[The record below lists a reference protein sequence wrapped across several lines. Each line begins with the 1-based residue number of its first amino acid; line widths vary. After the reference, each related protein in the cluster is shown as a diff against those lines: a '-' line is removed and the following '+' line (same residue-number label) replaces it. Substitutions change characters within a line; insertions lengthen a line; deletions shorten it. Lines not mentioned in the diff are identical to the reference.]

1 LRTSQINGC
10 AYCIDMHPGAAQNW
24 EFEVTA
30 DETWGL
36 LAGPAAVPS
45 TMIKSFLFG
54 ASGGIDVSYR

>member
-1 LRTSQINGC
+1 MAVPIVSI
-10 AYCIDMHPGAAQNW
+10 CIPGAAQNW